1 MSALNDFYTYAREE
15 DIDIYAY
22 PIGFRIAASLRLGS
36 QRATFFDFDQ
46 LPTLADTNWA
56 AAHESGHHHTG
67 AYHKAESPHQLVAQA
82 EYRADR
88 WIAEHFLTAEAFEE
102 AFSQGYTELWQLAE
116 YFEMPERD
124 IQAALQ
130 YWTNCRGVQFHIPQ
144 K

>member
-67 AYHKAESPHQLVAQA
+67 AYHKADSPYQLVAQA

-88 WIAEHFLTAEAFEE
+88 WAFEHYLSPAQFHR
-102 AFSQGYTELWQLAE
+102 AFQAGCTQTWELAE
-116 YFEMPERD
+116 WFDLPEPV
-124 IQAALQ
+124 IKKALH
-130 YWTNCRGVQFHIPQ
+130 YWKECRGVPLEPSSR
-144 K
+144 